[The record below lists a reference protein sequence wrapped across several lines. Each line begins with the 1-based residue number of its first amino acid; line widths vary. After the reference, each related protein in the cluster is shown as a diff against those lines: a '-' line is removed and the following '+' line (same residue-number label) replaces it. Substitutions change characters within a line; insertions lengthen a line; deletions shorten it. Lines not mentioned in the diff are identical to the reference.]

1 MTLATA
7 AEFAAMLTAAGPQQ
21 PQAPPGLGQLSTRER
36 ELVTLVARGRT
47 NAQIAAQLYISV
59 RTVGSHLDRIRDKT
73 GCRRRADLTRL
84 ALQAGLV

>member
-1 MTLATA
+1 MTPATA
-7 AEFAAMLTAAGPQQ
+7 AEFVIMLTVTTPQVPPAA
-21 PQAPPGLGQLSTRER
+21 AQLSPRER

-47 NAQIAAQLYISV
+47 NAQIAAQLYISAS
-59 RTVGSHLDRIRDKT
+59 TVSTHLDRIRDKT